1 MSRRPALSGAPGA
14 DSKSLILR
22 NRACLSSVSLL
33 ESAYRGGATKTPA
46 TAKFVLNQVRKMQL
60 AIHVFEGWC
69 H

>member
-33 ESAYRGGATKTPA
+33 ESAYRGGATKTL
-46 TAKFVLNQVRKMQL
+46 TSNCKVCLKSGSED
-60 AIHVFEGWC
+60 AISNSRF
-69 H
+69 